1 MTKIIAFSGR
11 KQSGKST
18 SGEYLQSLMYAMN
31 PKIDIRTYSFA
42 DPLKQICINLLIE
55 KYIEIYKNLNEL
67 YEWNQ
72 IKIDFTKNPTKLSD
86 ELIFE
91 FFKSPL
97 TPTEKFLE
105 HGKYILDDN
114 INKYFIL
121 DIYGTEFLPDQI
133 KKYVIFEPQRSENWT
148 KIHKAYNKD
157 SLILGN
163 KFSMIRGAIG
173 EMFITENTNFDLI
186 CKEHVEKC
194 MIGFIRDDK
203 DNLCAPDLLLIN
215 KNQDIIPVEIK
226 CLPMDVCFDINN
238 KAFYRELKLAKKQ
251 IKYI

>member
-1 MTKIIAFSGR
+1 MLFRS
-11 KQSGKST
+11 
-18 SGEYLQSLMYAMN
+18 
-31 PKIDIRTYSFA
+31 
-42 DPLKQICINLLIE
+42 
-55 KYIEIYKNLNEL
+55 
-67 YEWNQ
+67 
-72 IKIDFTKNPTKLSD
+72 
-86 ELIFE
+86 
-91 FFKSPL
+91 FKSPL

-251 IKYI
+251 IKYISEIINNIYEKKISYGIIIFAFFTNTTCNTYYLKLNV